1 MSIKGLHIVK
11 TSPSNDIV
19 CTVILSVVVLKCF
32 VGVIKQLLD
41 LLLTFWLDIKSA
53 DLKNIYFVSVYTL

>member
-1 MSIKGLHIVK
+1 MILKFKDSFQYNTDIYPAWMSIKGLHIVK

-41 LLLTFWLDIKSA
+41 LL
-53 DLKNIYFVSVYTL
+53 